1 MKSDFVS
8 FSRITLWR
16 KSELGVLLA
25 SVRRV
30 PSISGIVSRFPI
42 WAELILKQQI
52 RACFPFS
59 LNHFLGLTEYLV
71 GPVVHLEL
79 RITPS

>member
-25 SVRRV
+25 AVSHV
-30 PSISGIVSRFPI
+30 PSISGVVSRFPR
-42 WAELILKQQI
+42 WAGVILKQQI
-52 RACFPFS
+52 RSYFS
-59 LNHFLGLTEYLV
+59 FSINHFLGLTEYLV
-71 GPVVHLEL
+71 APVVHLEL
-79 RITPS
+79 RTTPS

>member
-8 FSRITLWR
+8 FSRIILWR

-25 SVRRV
+25 VANCV
-30 PSISGIVSRFPI
+30 PAISGLVSRFSR
-42 WAELILKQQI
+42 WARVILKQQI
-52 RACFPFS
+52 RLCFPFS
-59 LNHFLGLTEYLV
+59 INHFLGLTEYLV

-79 RITPS
+79 RTTPS